1 MSVYVDTSALTK
13 LVSPET
19 ESSALRSWL
28 ASRGDRL
35 VSSDL
40 TRTELLR
47 AAARRGGHHVVLA
60 REVLDRLHL
69 APLTTDITEAAG
81 LVLPGPL
88 RSLDAIHVV
97 TAMGSGDDLEAFVTY
112 DGRQAEAARR
122 LGLRVLS
129 PGRTAQAQEP

>member
-1 MSVYVDTSALTK
+1 MAVYVDTSALTK
-13 LVSPET
+13 LVRPEA

-28 ASRGDRL
+28 DDRGDRL

-47 AAARRGGHHVVLA
+47 AAARRDAGHVTLA

-69 APLTTDITEAAG
+69 APLTTDITESAG

-97 TAMGSGDDLEAFVTY
+97 TAMASGDDLEAFVTY
-112 DGRQAEAARR
+112 DGRQADAARR
-122 LGLRVLS
+122 LGLRVVS
-129 PGRTAQAQEP
+129 PGRDEPA